1 MGWRGQSDWARAIGA
16 MVSASAPL
24 TDRRYSIQQ
33 AGKQAALH
41 LREMAASAGITADE
55 IETTFAEEFNLVRGF
70 STVGK
75 IIHVGV
81 QIKPGIIASLTDSAA
96 GGAGT

>member
-1 MGWRGQSDWARAIGA
+1 M
-16 MVSASAPL
+16 
-24 TDRRYSIQQ
+24 
-33 AGKQAALH
+33 
-41 LREMAASAGITADE
+41 TADE

-81 QIKPGIIASLTDSAA
+81 QIKPGIIASLTYSAA